1 MKILHIASFQGNI
14 GDNAS
19 HLGFYRILDNLIASY
34 EIKKLEIRKFYK
46 NYNQSDKKI
55 FDKTFIDYINTFNL
69 CIIGGGGFLDYWV
82 PNSQTGT
89 TIDIDPKLLSQIQ
102 IKTLF
107 TSIGCN
113 PHKELP
119 KGNIEKFRNFLDEV
133 NKNKNI
139 KIAVRND
146 GSVESIKRDIGEKY
160 LENIEEIL
168 DNGFFYNDDNIYP
181 KIINKKYIAINITND
196 QIQMQSKLRGTIDKK
211 TYLDE
216 LKKVLEYC
224 MNNMGYDIVFVPHIY
239 SDIKAISE
247 LLEIIDDSL
256 IRNYITIAPCIQGDE
271 GARYIFSIYKNS
283 EWVIGTRFHTNVC
296 SIAMDK
302 KTIGLVALDRVEY
315 MYRSL
320 GIQDRTVVLDG
331 EFGDKVI
338 DILKNNSDS
347 DNSLNKLKNR
357 TLNFYEKIIGEL
369 SW

>member
-19 HLGFYRILDNLIASY
+19 HIGFYNILDSIVKNY
-34 EIKKLEIRKFYK
+34 EVDKLEIRKFYK
-46 NYNQSDKKI
+46 NYNKSDKQSFNNSFI
-55 FDKTFIDYINTFNL
+55 EYLNSFDL

-89 TIDIDPKLLSQIQ
+89 TIDIDPKLLGHIE

-107 TSIGCN
+107 TSVGCN
-113 PHKELP
+113 PHKEIP

-146 GSVESIKRDIGEKY
+146 GSVESMKRDIGEKY
-160 LENIEEIL
+160 LDNIEEIL
-168 DNGFFYNDDNIYP
+168 DHGFFYQDNTTYP
-181 KIINKKYIAINITND
+181 KIIDRKYVSINITSD
-196 QIQMQSKLRGTIDKK
+196 QIQMQSNIRGIIDKK
-211 TYLDE
+211 EYLKE
-216 LKKVLEYC
+216 LKKVVEYC
-224 MNNMGYDIVFVPHIY
+224 VNMGYDIVFVSHIY

-256 IRNYITIAPCIQGDE
+256 IRNHITIAPCIQGDE
-271 GARYIFSIYKNS
+271 GAKYIFSVYKNS

-320 GIQDRTVVLDG
+320 GIQDKTVVLDG
-331 EFGDKVI
+331 EFSDKVI
-338 DILKNNSDS
+338 DILKHNSDS
-347 DNSLNKLKNR
+347 DNSLNKLKYR
-357 TLNFYEKIIGEL
+357 TVKFYEKIIGEFD
-369 SW
+369 